1 MRRLSLSARSSD
13 LFVSG
18 VSAFPSSLELPG
30 GFGRRAF
37 FGAAVMSKRKIVIPP
52 ISDPQERRDYVEA
65 RKAQFLAAYKAM
77 TPAERRLARA
87 LSEVVA

>member
-1 MRRLSLSARSSD
+1 
-13 LFVSG
+13 
-18 VSAFPSSLELPG
+18 
-30 GFGRRAF
+30 
-37 FGAAVMSKRKIVIPP
+37 MSKRKIVIPP